1 MTEDKRISDLWF
13 STDGLV
19 LRAEKSIFRVTK
31 SILAARS
38 SVLRDMIALPQPPG
52 HEQEIIDGCPV
63 VSLHDSAADVEVFL
77 RAVFDSSYF
86 MPPPEPVDL
95 PALLGILRLAHKYD
109 VRYLYIRALKHLA
122 VSDCPTEMHEYL
134 AIEPDHVI
142 HPSEAHTFWL
152 AKIIATAKVVGALWL
167 LPMAYHRAASCS
179 PDELRSALSLGAE
192 ADIIQ
197 TCLAAR
203 SEHMKGII
211 ALNRCFALPPGD
223 GCTGGSD
230 CVKVRLRKLD
240 RVLENIEE
248 GEFGLSA
255 LDFWYDEYMWKLT
268 FGDEYMWKLTFGN
281 LGYPGY
287 VCPDCVLK
295 TKEHHE
301 AAFEKFWD
309 KLPSIY
315 GLPPWPELTALKDT
329 AMNETA

>member
-1 MTEDKRISDLWF
+1 MTEDRRINDLWF

-38 SVLRDMIALPQPPG
+38 PVFRDMLALPQPPG

-86 MPPPEPVDL
+86 MPPPEPVEL
-95 PALLGILRLAHKYD
+95 PTLLGILRLAHKYD

-134 AIEPDHVI
+134 ATQLDDSHIVYP
-142 HPSEAHTFWL
+142 EAYCFWF
-152 AKIIATAKVVGALWL
+152 AKLIATAKVVGALWL
-167 LPMAYHRAASCS
+167 LPMAYYRTTLCS
-179 PDELRSALSLGAE
+179 SGELCSALTSGAE

-197 TCLAAR
+197 TCLAAQA
-203 SEHMKGII
+203 EHMKASI
-211 ALNRCFALPPGD
+211 AVNRCLALPSGD
-223 GCTGGSD
+223 GCTVGSG
-230 CVKVRLRKLD
+230 CVKVRLKKLD
-240 RVLENIEE
+240 RVLEELEADYVASPLEYWRNDDTWDVM
-248 GEFGLSA
+248 FG
-255 LDFWYDEYMWKLT
+255 YDHL
-268 FGDEYMWKLTFGN
+268 
-281 LGYPGY
+281 
-287 VCPDCVLK
+287 CPDCVLK
-295 TKEHHE
+295 AKEHHR
-301 AAFEKFWD
+301 AAFTKFWD

-315 GLPPWPELTALKDT
+315 GLPPWPELIVLKDT